1 MGFGENLK
9 KYRKQ
14 CNLNQNEVA
23 EQLNVARQTVS
34 NWETDKSDPDV
45 ETMIKLS
52 NLYHV
57 SMEELIN
64 AEKKEADNEFVSQ
77 ETEDIIISPKE
88 EKYKIEKILLCI
100 IAMIISCQFPPI
112 GVVLNLFFLIFYKSQ
127 NKKETL
133 LIKVISIICLGYSL
147 YVCYYIIMAYLTSGY
162 GTIEKL

>member
-1 MGFGENLK
+1 MGFGENLQ

-23 EQLNVARQTVS
+23 EQLNVTRQTVS
-34 NWETDKSDPDV
+34 NWETNKSEPDV

-57 SMEELIN
+57 SMEELVN

-88 EKYKIEKILLCI
+88 EKYKVEKILLCMI
-100 IAMIISCQFPPI
+100 GMIISCQFPPI
-112 GVVLNLFFLIFYKSQ
+112 GVILNLFLLIFYKSQ
-127 NKKETL
+127 SKKENFF
-133 LIKVISIICLGYSL
+133 IKIIAIICLGYSL
-147 YVCYYIIMAYLTSGY
+147 YGCYWMILPYITSGY